1 MHHGSRGHKIK
12 LDVDG
17 GCLDSAHPVM
27 SVQSSRMWCPQG
39 ARSLGLHGGS
49 CEVSNLS
56 KQVREEGQKNI
67 SGGEYKGGKLRGRRK
82 EGVPLAPN
90 YLHLAPYNSPKNT
103 WLGQRVDDIRFQRF
117 FFSSTPSKR

>member
-12 LDVDG
+12 LGVDG

-56 KQVREEGQKNI
+56 KQVREEGQENI

-82 EGVPLAPN
+82 EVCL
-90 YLHLAPYNSPKNT
+90 
-103 WLGQRVDDIRFQRF
+103 WLLIICIWLRTTHPRTLGLV
-117 FFSSTPSKR
+117 SG